1 MGNNLTMDAKP
12 RDTSMRLVLA
22 SVPVQ
27 ALIMVG
33 AAGLL
38 IGGSSTSPAPGG
50 PVFVK
55 PAPAVAPDGPVKC
68 AQVLDPSS
76 LKAGAPVCACPAPPA
91 IYWPGS
97 APAPVQLPG
106 DSSLPGGFSVQV
118 QTMPPDGGIVCV
130 ITIDPATGQPTAA
143 RIFAKRAGG
152 ACC

>member
-1 MGNNLTMDAKP
+1 MDGKP

-27 ALIMVG
+27 ALIMVS

-50 PVFVK
+50 QVFLK

-68 AQVLDPSS
+68 AQVLDPDS
-76 LKAGAPVCACPAPPA
+76 LKVRSPACACPAASA

-97 APAPVQLPG
+97 APAPVPVPG
-106 DSSLPGGFSVQV
+106 DSPLPEGSSVTV
-118 QTMPPDGGIVCV
+118 RIMTVDGGIVCV
-130 ITIDPATGQPTAA
+130 ITNDPATGQPTPAW
-143 RIFAKRAGG
+143 IFSKLAGG

>member
-1 MGNNLTMDAKP
+1 
-12 RDTSMRLVLA
+12 MRLVLA

-50 PVFVK
+50 QVFVK

-68 AQVLDPSS
+68 AQVGDPGS
-76 LKAGAPVCACPAPPA
+76 LKVGSPVCACPAASA

-97 APAPVQLPG
+97 ASAPV
-106 DSSLPGGFSVQV
+106 PGGSPLSAGSSVTV
-118 QTMPPDGGIVCV
+118 RIMPVDGGIVCV
-130 ITIDPATGQPTAA
+130 ITNDPATGQPTPA
-143 RIFAKRAGG
+143 RIFSKLAGG